1 MGNNTECL
9 FICKAAGQYIWFA
22 LNICVKNII
31 LSRKNNNTKVTGV
44 KIGNIDL
51 IVCDRYRFTQK
62 IPFDMWIIKCVF
74 KICLIIYN
82 YILMHIYFYIYH
94 CVIAFIYIKLYA
106 FCLLASGYK
115 Y

>member
-44 KIGNIDL
+44 KIGNIDRL
-51 IVCDRYRFTQK
+51 WSISLHTEYTVRYVNYK
-62 IPFDMWIIKCVF
+62 VF
-74 KICLIIYN
+74 I
-82 YILMHIYFYIYH
+82 
-94 CVIAFIYIKLYA
+94 
-106 FCLLASGYK
+106 
-115 Y
+115 